1 MTTQVQMLMCHKV
14 THKKL
19 IDNSPLFR
27 KNFKVEF
34 HGSHTN
40 CVAYNL
46 LYARVEFGHHLG
58 TIYGKST
65 MKTEG
70 KRNADNSQKR
80 SVHAGFRR
88 FPIP

>member
-1 MTTQVQMLMCHKV
+1 MAKKETTNHAAPVLPMLKTVEQMSKV
-14 THKKL
+14 TAL
-19 IDNSPLFR
+19 
-27 KNFKVEF
+27 
-34 HGSHTN
+34 
-40 CVAYNL
+40 YNL

>member
-1 MTTQVQMLMCHKV
+1 MGRMVNNPTTAL
-14 THKKL
+14 
-19 IDNSPLFR
+19 
-27 KNFKVEF
+27 
-34 HGSHTN
+34 
-40 CVAYNL
+40 YNL

-80 SVHAGFRR
+80 SVHAMSLT
-88 FPIP
+88 